1 MKNFFQIVQDMHDLK
16 RENEVFAIN
25 QHRKIDLTSCLINP
39 KLIVS

>member
-1 MKNFFQIVQDMHDLK
+1 MKNFPKIVQDMRNLK

-39 KLIVS
+39 QLIVS